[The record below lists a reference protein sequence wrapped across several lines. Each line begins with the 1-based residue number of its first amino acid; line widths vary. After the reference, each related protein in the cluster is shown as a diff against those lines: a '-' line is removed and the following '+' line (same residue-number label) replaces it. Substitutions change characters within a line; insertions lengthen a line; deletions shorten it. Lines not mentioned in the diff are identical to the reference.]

1 MTCREFAE
9 FIAEFLD
16 GELPAAERQQFERH
30 LGRCVNCS
38 RYIESYRQ
46 STALGK
52 RAFDDEDAALPSDV
66 PEELVEAIL
75 STRRPSPP
83 EH

>member
-1 MTCREFAE
+1 VTCREFAE

-16 GELPAAERQQFERH
+16 GELPASEREQFERH
-30 LGRCVNCS
+30 LSRCGNCA
-38 RYIESYRQ
+38 RYLQGYRQ

-52 RAFDDEDAALPSDV
+52 RAFEDDGAVVPSDV

-75 STRRPSPP
+75 STRRSSTSND
-83 EH
+83 

>member
-9 FIAEFLD
+9 FIADFLD
-16 GELPAAERQQFERH
+16 GELPATERQQFERH
-30 LGRCVNCS
+30 LGVCVNCA
-38 RYIESYRQ
+38 RYLESYRQ

-52 RAFDDEDAALPSDV
+52 RAFDSDDAALPSDV

-75 STRRPSPP
+75 STRRSSPSGD
-83 EH
+83 